1 MKQRPLEMLWQA
13 STDAAA
19 TFAVPS
25 GQPVSLQDI
34 FWEEGEP
41 LLLRVRFTAP
51 EIARVGGTV
60 DYETAAKDM
69 LYLCDSFVKPQ
80 IEQSADKPDQI
91 ILSFSDVAVPF
102 GEADP
107 DATQFF
113 EAYSIKDGACM
124 WEVY

>member
-1 MKQRPLEMLWQA
+1 MKQRPLETLWQA
-13 STDAAA
+13 SSEGAA

-60 DYETAAKDM
+60 DYETAVKDM
-69 LYLCDSFVKPQ
+69 LYLWDSFVKPQ
-80 IEQSADKPDQI
+80 IEQGADKPDQI

-113 EAYSIKDGACM
+113 EAYSTKDGVCM

>member
-1 MKQRPLEMLWQA
+1 MGAPLDRLWQA
-13 STDAAA
+13 SAEGAAM
-19 TFAVPS
+19 FAVPS
-25 GQPVSLQDI
+25 GQYVSLQDV
-34 FWEEGEP
+34 FWQEGDS

-51 EIARVGGTV
+51 QIARVGGTI

-69 LYLCDSFVKPQ
+69 LFLCDTFVKPQ
-80 IEQSADKPDQI
+80 VEQSDDKPDQI

-113 EAYSIKDGACM
+113 EAYSIKDGACI

>member
-1 MKQRPLEMLWQA
+1 MKRGPLETLWRTSGEGA
-13 STDAAA
+13 V
-19 TFAVPS
+19 FAVPS
-25 GQPVSLQDI
+25 GQPVSLQDV

-51 EIARVGGTV
+51 EIARLGGTI

-69 LYLCDSFVKPQ
+69 LYLCDTFVRPQ
-80 IEQSADKPDQI
+80 IEQSQDKPDQI
-91 ILSFSDVAVPF
+91 ILSLSDVALPF

-113 EAYSIKDGACM
+113 EAYSIQDGACM

>member
-1 MKQRPLEMLWQA
+1 MMRGALETLWRTSA
-13 STDAAA
+13 EGVT

-25 GQPVSLQDI
+25 GQPISLQDV
-34 FWEEGEP
+34 FWEEGES

-51 EIARVGGTV
+51 QIARDGGTI

-69 LYLCDSFVKPQ
+69 LYLCETFVKPQ
-80 IEQSADKPDQI
+80 VEQSADKPDQI
-91 ILSFSDVAVPF
+91 IISLSDVAVPF

-113 EAYSIKDGACM
+113 EAYSIQNDACI

>member
-1 MKQRPLEMLWQA
+1 MKHRPLEKLWQA
-13 STDAAA
+13 STDGAA

-51 EIARVGGTV
+51 AIARVGGTI

-80 IEQSADKPDQI
+80 IEQGADKPDQI

-113 EAYSIKDGACM
+113 EAYSIKDGVCM